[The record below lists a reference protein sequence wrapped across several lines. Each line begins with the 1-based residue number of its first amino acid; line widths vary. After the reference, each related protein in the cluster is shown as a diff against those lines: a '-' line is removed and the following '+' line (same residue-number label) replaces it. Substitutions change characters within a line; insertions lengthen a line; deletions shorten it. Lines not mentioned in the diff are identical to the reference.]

1 MAMNS
6 LSPQLKRKLI
16 NSTISDFS
24 LWCRIFEYRVEKSN
38 MEIEFLL
45 LDLLYLLLRRHF
57 KPARLF
63 LDQL

>member
-45 LDLLYLLLRRHF
+45 LDLLYL
-57 KPARLF
+57 
-63 LDQL
+63 